1 MQTRTLVVIILVAAV
16 ILYTVVAWIVMVI
29 RAKKSGIITCR
40 FTQSVKRTI
49 LYVLLM
55 VIAGLQ
61 FFHYG
66 AMAAERESVI
76 ADAKERG
83 YTAFTEYEGWDGVW
97 VTEGKEEQFS
107 EWRIAFYT
115 EKINDDRFA
124 QTMFALAFVCWL
136 LEIFLSGFY
145 ITKDGVYVF
154 GGFKARKFKAVLQED
169 KICLYTEKRPDKPF
183 YRYKNTPE
191 NSELLADFLAEN
203 EEDKIS
209 ENAIISEGT

>member
-1 MQTRTLVVIILVAAV
+1 METRTLVVIILVAAV

-83 YTAFTEYEGWDGVW
+83 YTAFTEYEGWDGAW
-97 VTEGKEEQFS
+97 VAEGKEEQFV
-107 EWRIAFYT
+107 EMKTAAYT
-115 EKINDDRFA
+115 EKINDYRFS
-124 QTMFALAFVCWL
+124 QTLYSFIFICWFFQ
-136 LEIFLSGFY
+136 IFLSGFY
-145 ITKDGVYVF
+145 ITKDGVYTF
-154 GGFKARKFKAVLQED
+154 GGIKAQKFKAVLQED

-191 NSELLADFLAEN
+191 NREWLADFLTETEEN
-203 EEDKIS
+203 NMAVQI
-209 ENAIISEGT
+209 